1 MIERISNY
9 FYEFGI
15 KAVDN
20 GHCNRCEG
28 NNTKKDFRGVEYC
41 LDCFL
46 YKEVNSSMYLI
57 RKVRKTSQK
66 KHQLNLGFDLSDLQ
80 KTGSNF
86 LFQNYVNGNDSFLQA
101 VCGAGKTEMVLE
113 VIVEALNK
121 GKRVAFVIPRVEIIK
136 QVTLRIKSYL
146 PYTKVCSLYGGVSF
160 DDTFDL
166 IILTPQQLIRF
177 YQEFD
182 LMIIDEVDAFPFVD
196 NIFLERLVKKST
208 SEKSLYIYMSATV
221 SSKYKKKIE
230 NKELVFYM
238 IPRRFHNQ
246 DLAVP
251 IFIQADNYQD
261 IRIIETIK
269 SLNETTKK
277 LIIYLPSI
285 KMGIIFKEYL
295 LESNIECDLITSE
308 TKYKASVL
316 KDFENGKFEVLI
328 STTILERGVT
338 FDNVNVIVIEAA
350 NKVYNEATLIQ
361 IAGRVGRS
369 GDEGIVLFF
378 SSEKSDAM
386 ITSRRKIVE
395 FNKRK
400 HEM

>member
-9 FYEFGI
+9 FCDFGI
-15 KAVDN
+15 KAVDK
-20 GHCNRCEG
+20 GHCNRCDG
-28 NNTKKDFRGVEYC
+28 YNTKKDFRGVEYC

-57 RKVRKTSQK
+57 RRIRKTSQK
-66 KHQLNLGFDLSDLQ
+66 KHELNLGFDLSDLQ

-86 LFQNYVNGNDSFLQA
+86 LVENYSNGKDSFLQA

-121 GKRVAFVIPRVEIIK
+121 GNRIAFVIPRVEIIK
-136 QVTLRIKSYL
+136 QVALRIQSYL
-146 PYTKVCSLYGGVSF
+146 PYTKVCSLYGGVRF
-160 DDTFDL
+160 DEAFDL

-196 NIFLERLVKKST
+196 NLFLERLVKKS
-208 SEKSLYIYMSATV
+208 SNEKSLFIYMSATV
-221 SSKYKKKIE
+221 SLKYKKLIE
-230 NKELVFYM
+230 ENYLAFHM

-251 IFIQADNYQD
+251 IFVQADSYQD

-269 SLNETTKK
+269 SLNETTKSM
-277 LIIYLPSI
+277 IVYLPSI
-285 KMGIIFKEYL
+285 KMGKVFKEYL
-295 LESNIECDLITSE
+295 TGLNINCDLITSE
-308 TKYKASVL
+308 IKYKASVL
-316 KDFENGKFEVLI
+316 KDFERGKFKVLI

-338 FDNVNVIVIEAA
+338 FHNVNVIVIEAA

-369 GDEGIVLFF
+369 GDEAIVLFL
-378 SSEKSDAM
+378 SKEKSDAM
-386 ITSRRKIVE
+386 VKARRKIVE
-395 FNKRK
+395 FNKK
-400 HEM
+400 K